1 MCKVQ
6 EGLNAALLYNDSQS
20 GILQQISNLVPL
32 NEVQTI
38 TLLSPYFDEYGES
51 LITLSQLCPNSTVN
65 VLIHQDCAL
74 PPSGMLPNSSIHFY
88 DFSETKGVK

>member
-38 TLLSPYFDEYGES
+38 TLLSPY
-51 LITLSQLCPNSTVN
+51 LMN
-65 VLIHQDCAL
+65 VENH
-74 PPSGMLPNSSIHFY
+74 
-88 DFSETKGVK
+88 

>member
-1 MCKVQ
+1 MRW
-6 EGLNAALLYNDSQS
+6 
-20 GILQQISNLVPL
+20 
-32 NEVQTI
+32 QTI

-74 PPSGMLPNSSIHFY
+74 PPSECFQIAVFIFMISAKQ
-88 DFSETKGVK
+88 KGVK

>member
-65 VLIHQDCAL
+65 V
-74 PPSGMLPNSSIHFY
+74 
-88 DFSETKGVK
+88 